1 MFSGLP
7 SVPTFVESKGVSLS
21 PLPENATYHFITE
34 VFFLCQQAINQ
45 GFFIVSKLIKL
56 NRSLAN
62 LHKLYKDIVTNG
74 SKEVVSA
81 IKDQINKGK
90 DQIYVL
96 YMIYT
101 KCSKI
106 SNTFLVLF
114 LKYNL
119 SNPGWNS
126 QNACLYRPFCYLMMA
141 MTTLHIYGKIVAFSW
156 PKKDISK

>member
-1 MFSGLP
+1 MCLFSGLP

-90 DQIYVL
+90 DQIYHYITSYYNIPLQIKWV
-96 YMIYT
+96 M
-101 KCSKI
+101 
-106 SNTFLVLF
+106 LVR
-114 LKYNL
+114 KWQI
-119 SNPGWNS
+119 G
-126 QNACLYRPFCYLMMA
+126 
-141 MTTLHIYGKIVAFSW
+141 
-156 PKKDISK
+156 

>member
-1 MFSGLP
+1 MFFSGLP

-74 SKEVVSA
+74 SKEVVNA

-90 DQIYVL
+90 DQIYVQ
-96 YMIYT
+96 YRIYS

-106 SNTFLVLF
+106 HKMLVCIGLF
-114 LKYNL
+114 V
-119 SNPGWNS
+119 
-126 QNACLYRPFCYLMMA
+126 M
-141 MTTLHIYGKIVAFSW
+141 
-156 PKKDISK
+156 